1 MNFLLYFLPPEKV
14 KDLPSKMGTENKLK
28 YLYRMKFLKSPWLL
42 ILSLVITLIGIIT
55 GKFLFLFLILP
66 LSLFNFGKKGRDE

>member
-1 MNFLLYFLPPEKV
+1 
-14 KDLPSKMGTENKLK
+14 
-28 YLYRMKFLKSPWLL
+28 MKFLKSPWLL